1 MFSQIKELIPGAE
14 IWPNFIKNDSDQ
26 FEARLSQI
34 RIVKSDS
41 ILLKDM
47 HDWLIPV
54 AVAHGEGKADLS
66 KQQIKALKKKNMV
79 AMSFCEANGKSTNS
93 YPMNPNGTKD
103 GITAFTAANGRVT
116 IMMPHPE
123 RVFRKSQLSWQ
134 PSHLKEYSPW
144 MQMFINARK
153 FCDKV

>member
-1 MFSQIKELIPGAE
+1 
-14 IWPNFIKNDSDQ
+14 
-26 FEARLSQI
+26 
-34 RIVKSDS
+34 
-41 ILLKDM
+41 M

-66 KQQIKALKKKNMV
+66 TQQNKSPQKKYGCNE
-79 AMSFCEANGKSTNS
+79 FCEANGKPTKS

-144 MQMFINARK
+144 MQMFLNARK